1 MILLASI
8 LLLLFTSFSSS
19 VPSCNVSLWAN
30 FKDMTCSGTPNS
42 TFTAAVY
49 NGSCTAL
56 PDDPKSAA
64 YRFVYDAATKTVEN
78 FRVYNFKN
86 CYPGLDLYFAKTPAP
101 LNVCVPAFIYISPS
115 SSSQIGG
122 MVFSCTE

>member
-78 FRVYNFKN
+78 FR
-86 CYPGLDLYFAKTPAP
+86 TPAP